1 MQTPLQIT
9 FRAMTHS
16 DALADHVKRRA
27 ETLDRLF
34 DRIVSC
40 HVVVEL
46 AGHHH
51 RHGDR
56 YHVAIHIG
64 LPGHEL
70 LVNHSPPED
79 REYGSAH
86 ATLDTAFDEAER
98 QLEDWVRRR
107 REGRH
112 DSEPAR

>member
-1 MQTPLQIT
+1 MQTSLQIT
-9 FRAMTHS
+9 FRAMTQS
-16 DALADHVKRRA
+16 DALAAHLKGRV
-27 ETLDRLF
+27 ERLEQIF

-56 YHVAIHIG
+56 YHVSIHVG

-70 LVNHSPPED
+70 QITHRPPED
-79 REYGSAH
+79 REYGSAY
-86 ATLDTAFDEAER
+86 ATADTAFDEAER
-98 QLEDWVRRR
+98 QLEDWVHRQ
-107 REGRH
+107 RERRH
-112 DSEPAR
+112 DADVAS